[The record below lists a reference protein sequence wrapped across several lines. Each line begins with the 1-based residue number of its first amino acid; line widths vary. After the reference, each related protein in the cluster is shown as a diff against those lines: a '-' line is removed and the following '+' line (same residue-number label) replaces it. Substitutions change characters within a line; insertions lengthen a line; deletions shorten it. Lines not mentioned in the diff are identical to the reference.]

1 MAMGQLFEEM
11 RPGSA
16 AIMSQMHLSIMWAQH
31 NPQQIEELV
40 HLSPEMMDSV
50 SIAYLP
56 LPP

>member
-1 MAMGQLFEEM
+1 
-11 RPGSA
+11 
-16 AIMSQMHLSIMWAQH
+16 MSQMHLSIMWAQH